1 MSLIVICGG
10 GGKTTLVNKYPA
22 LFLDIDDF
30 VWSSYNTNYH
40 KQLSDAITLE
50 DVNTISDIYK
60 TIMVSSRHYLQ
71 SQSKIILGHHPIYSE
86 WIGIEL
92 LAVMKPSIKL
102 HELNISNR
110 TPELKRIALRNW
122 IDLTNAV
129 MYDDWESFN
138 KLIFKYVPA
147 IIAGEIEPPSSA
159 EEKKIKKRENIEKSE
174 KN

>member
-159 EEKKIKKRENIEKSE
+159 EEKKMKKSEKIEKSE

>member
-10 GGKTTLVNKYPA
+10 GGKTTLVNKYPD

-60 TIMVSSRHYLQ
+60 TIMVSSRDYLQ

-92 LAVMKPSIKL
+92 LAVLKPSIKL

-147 IIAGEIEPPSSA
+147 RNPGEIEPPSSA
-159 EEKKIKKRENIEKSE
+159 EKEKTRREKR
-174 KN
+174 

>member
-10 GGKTTLVNKYPA
+10 GGKTTLVNKYPY

-30 VWSSYNTNYH
+30 IWSSYNTNYH

-50 DVNTISDIYK
+50 DMNTIGDIYK
-60 TIMVSSRHYLQ
+60 TIMVSSRDYLQ
-71 SQSKIILGHHPIYSE
+71 TQSKIILGHDPIYSE
-86 WIGIEL
+86 WIGVEL
-92 LAVMKPSIKL
+92 LTELKPSIKL

-110 TPELKRIALRNW
+110 RPELKRIATSNWLYLR
-122 IDLTNAV
+122 NAV

-138 KLIFKYVPA
+138 NLIFKEIPA
-147 IIAGEIEPPSSA
+147 AWSRIDRKS
-159 EEKKIKKRENIEKSE
+159 EEKKQEEVESKEKR

>member
-10 GGKTTLVNKYPA
+10 GGKTTLVNKYPD

-92 LAVMKPSIKL
+92 LAELKPSIKL

-147 IIAGEIEPPSSA
+147 RFAGEIEPRRAPRKKKQ
-159 EEKKIKKRENIEKSE
+159 EERKDRENG

>member
-1 MSLIVICGG
+1 
-10 GGKTTLVNKYPA
+10 
-22 LFLDIDDF
+22 
-30 VWSSYNTNYH
+30 
-40 KQLSDAITLE
+40 
-50 DVNTISDIYK
+50 
-60 TIMVSSRHYLQ
+60 MVSSRDYLQ

-92 LAVMKPSIKL
+92 LAVLKPSIKL

-147 IIAGEIEPPSSA
+147 RNPGEIEPPPSGLHRRKRKSDVK
-159 EEKKIKKRENIEKSE
+159 EKVRRERR
-174 KN
+174 